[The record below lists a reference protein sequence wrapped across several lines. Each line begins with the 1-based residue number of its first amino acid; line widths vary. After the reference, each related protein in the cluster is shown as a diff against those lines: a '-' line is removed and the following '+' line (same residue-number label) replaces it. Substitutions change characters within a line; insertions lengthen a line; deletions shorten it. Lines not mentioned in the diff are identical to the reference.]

1 MLATKVA
8 DAGPG
13 ARRRAALGAFAAYL
27 GLTLVLTWPLARRPS
42 THGIPNADVLGNAWA
57 MAWVVHQAA
66 AEPTRVAEAN
76 IYWPHAGSLGFTESL
91 YPQALQAAPVL
102 ALGGSPLLA
111 HNLVALLTFPL
122 AGLGVFLLARRLTGS
137 AAGAFLAGLGFAFCA
152 HRFDHI
158 VHVQSLSTQWLP
170 LALLAMLAFVH
181 GRSRKWLAAVFAFAL
196 LQALSSGYLAV
207 VMAVAAGVTLAA
219 LAFESR
225 SARGLI
231 APALALGLAA
241 GLAWAAYAPHRA
253 AQARHGLDRTRGELV
268 HWSARVESYLDPGRE
283 AVLPHLRWLRSRF
296 RTGEPLYPGLVILGL
311 AAVGCLALRGS
322 AAARLGLALLVVGF
336 LLSLGPEIRL
346 VGLTLPGPF
355 EALRS
360 FQSIRLLRTPSR
372 MGVIAL
378 LGLALLASVGWAR
391 LAARWP
397 RWKRPVFGLLALL
410 AVVEAFP
417 AGLAR
422 LVRPLDPPPPSAG
435 WLASAPR
442 GPTLELPWDEA
453 HDATLY
459 VYWSTAHWQPMVN
472 GWGGFEPRGNFGLGL
487 VGKRWPGP
495 GVVRAFRAAG
505 VRYVVV
511 HTALLGEAQRE
522 RIRREPL
529 PDGVRLAAELGGD
542 RVYEITPP
550 SS

>member
-1 MLATKVA
+1 MSDRRTLVA
-8 DAGPG
+8 FG
-13 ARRRAALGAFAAYL
+13 AYVLLGI
-27 GLTLVLTWPLARRPS
+27 VLTWPLARQPA

-57 MAWVVHQAA
+57 MAWVVHQAGTDPA
-66 AEPTRVAEAN
+66 RIADAN

-152 HRFDHI
+152 HRFDHV

-170 LALLAMLAFVH
+170 LALLAIVAAVH
-181 GRSRKWLAAVFAFAL
+181 HRSRSWLAAVFAFAL

-207 VMAVAAGVTLAA
+207 VMAVAAAVTLVV
-219 LAFESR
+219 LGLESR
-225 SARGLI
+225 SVKALS
-231 APALALGLAA
+231 ASALALVLAA
-241 GLAWAAYAPHRA
+241 GLAYAAYAPHRE

-283 AVLPHLRWLRSRF
+283 AALPHQLWLRSRF
-296 RTGEPLYPGLVILGL
+296 KTGEPLYPGLVVL
-311 AAVGCLALRGS
+311 ALALFGTLALRAS
-322 AAARLGLALLVVGF
+322 SAARLGLALLVVGF
-336 LLSLGPEIRL
+336 LLSLGPEIRIF
-346 VGLTLPGPF
+346 GLTLPGPF

-378 LGLALLASVGWAR
+378 LGLGLLAAVGWSR
-391 LAARWP
+391 FAARWP
-397 RWKRPVFGLLALL
+397 RWRRPVFAMLGVL
-410 AVVEAFP
+410 AVAEAFP
-417 AGLAR
+417 VGLAR
-422 LVRPLDPPPPSAG
+422 LVRPVEPPPPAAR

-442 GPTLELPWDEA
+442 GPVLELPWDEA
-453 HDATLY
+453 HDGALY
-459 VYWSTAHWQPMVN
+459 VYWSAAHWQPMVN
-472 GWGGFEPRGNFGLGL
+472 GWGGFEPPGNFGLGL

-511 HTALLGEAQRE
+511 HTALLKEAQRE
-522 RIRREPL
+522 RIRNEPL
-529 PDGVRLAAELGGD
+529 PDGVRLAASLGGD
-542 RVYEITPP
+542 HIYEITQGDV
-550 SS
+550 SGR